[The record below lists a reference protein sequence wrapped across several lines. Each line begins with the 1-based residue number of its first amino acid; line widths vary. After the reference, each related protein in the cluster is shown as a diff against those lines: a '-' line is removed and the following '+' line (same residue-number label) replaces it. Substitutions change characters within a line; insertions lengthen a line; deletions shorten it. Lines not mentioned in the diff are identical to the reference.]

1 MVVIHAVLA
10 TWKQINANVTVILPV
25 EIQNNVSVVLHVNY
39 LLVLQIQQTLK
50 FAITMVNVKL
60 KAKVQIELLCA
71 NVMQD
76 TVVKSVKTLN
86 VLLMQKVWNVV
97 VPTVVHV
104 QTVCVSVSLVGVVT
118 HVINLVVKTQLVDIY
133 AVLQHKVFAIR
144 KKDNVSALL
153 ATVV

>member
-1 MVVIHAVLA
+1 MVLA
-10 TWKQINANVTVILPV
+10 TWKQNNANVIVILPV

-39 LLVLQIQQTLK
+39 LLVLQVQRTLK

-71 NVMQD
+71 NVMQV

-86 VLLMQKVWNVV
+86 VLLMHKAWNVV

-104 QTVCVSVSLVGVVT
+104 QTVCVSVSLVGVVK
-118 HVINLVVKTQLVDIY
+118 HVINLVGKTQLVDIY